1 MKTLKIASIFSAL
14 LLIVALSS
22 CAPGVGV
29 SAGYGPSYYGG
40 GYGYGPGYYGGYYR
54 PGPVV
59 VAPPRVAYRP
69 RPYYRPYS
77 NFRSNSPRPNYSY
90 RGNSFGGGGRMRG
103 PR

>member
-1 MKTLKIASIFSAL
+1 MKTLKIASLFSAL

-29 SAGYGPSYYGG
+29 SATYGPGY
-40 GYGYGPGYYGGYYR
+40 YGYGPGYYGGYYR
-54 PGPVV
+54 PARPVI
-59 VAPPRVAYRP
+59 VAPPRPYYRS

-77 NFRSNSPRPNYSY
+77 NFRNNAPRPNYSY
-90 RGNSFGGGGRMRG
+90 RGNSFGGGRMRG